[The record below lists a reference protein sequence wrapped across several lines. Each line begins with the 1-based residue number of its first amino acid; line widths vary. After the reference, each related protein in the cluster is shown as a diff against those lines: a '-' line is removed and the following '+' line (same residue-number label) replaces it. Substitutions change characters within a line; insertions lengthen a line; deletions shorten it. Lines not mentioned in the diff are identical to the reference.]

1 MTTRTRP
8 NGAPAYYQ
16 GRPAALWTAIFA
28 PRPPRTS
35 SHAPR

>member
-16 GRPAALWTAIFA
+16 GRPAAFWAARFR
-28 PRPPRTS
+28 PRPA
-35 SHAPR
+35 HAPR